1 MSELDVIRQ
10 LAQQALTIPTLTGN
24 NDNWLWDRTLR
35 VLRTVE
41 HICRLPELAN
51 QALTIDRFC
60 LISAAY
66 FADSGFAHY
75 TDVENVSARLVLA
88 DISLADLCDFSTQVV
103 SDRLAGS
110 LAGPRID
117 KINRIIIESGNRQTS
132 VTEAMILSDARS
144 LEDMGAVGLFHE
156 LRRYVIHGKGISEIL
171 ESWKRKI
178 DYGYWQARL
187 KESFRFDPVRRLA
200 EQRFL
205 AAVHFMNQLT
215 MENAARDLEEHLLES
230 MDSDKT
236 LSVCKQVGRPAVL
249 LGEL

>member
-10 LAQQALTIPTLTGN
+10 IARQALTIPTLTGTS
-24 NDNWLWDRTLR
+24 DNWLWDRTLR
-35 VLRTVE
+35 ILRTVE

-51 QALTIDRFC
+51 RSLSIDRFC
-60 LISAAY
+60 LIAAAY

-117 KINRIIIESGNRQTS
+117 KINRIIVESSNRQTAM
-132 VTEAMILSDARS
+132 TEAMILSDARN

-187 KESFRFDPVRRLA
+187 KESFRFEPVCRLA
-200 EQRFL
+200 EQRL
-205 AAVHFMNQLT
+205 SAAVHFMNQLA
-215 MENAARDLEEHLLES
+215 MENAARDLEERLLGS
-230 MDSDKT
+230 LDYA
-236 LSVCKQVGRPAVL
+236 QPAVSCEPV
-249 LGEL
+249 GSQPR